1 MKKLPVFKK
10 ILENFKTVFYRIVQI
25 VDPLALFTFILY
37 LINGHN
43 LFFYGFLGASAR
55 TLFSIFT
62 IVYYNNSL
70 FENAKNFDKYR
81 LRKEKKINLIEKILS
96 K

>member
-1 MKKLPVFKK
+1 M
-10 ILENFKTVFYRIVQI
+10 
-25 VDPLALFTFILY
+25 
-37 LINGHN
+37 
-43 LFFYGFLGASAR
+43 
-55 TLFSIFT
+55 LFSIFT

>member
-1 MKKLPVFKK
+1 MKFWDCFLQ
-10 ILENFKTVFYRIVQI
+10 NCSNCQSAYYFYCQ
-25 VDPLALFTFILY
+25 LY

-70 FENAKNFDKYR
+70 FENAKNFDKYK